1 MRVLGKQRQRLG
13 LSQSHAA
20 FLLGT
25 QQSNISA
32 YERGVLEPG
41 PVVSSRIEAFVAL
54 EPDTAHRGTWA
65 GTLPSHA
72 IALSA
77 AAGTLTDMER
87 DVAIVREVVAMHDAF
102 TALTCDTDR
111 ALFLTEP
118 TSTGWQD
125 LDALLAGLAV
135 HWCRGGGV
143 TRVPLWTRDSRHY
156 LATSWWVGADERM
169 PKARARALAHGV
181 PALRS
186 RGIFLDRATLASV

>member
-1 MRVLGKQRQRLG
+1 
-13 LSQSHAA
+13 LSQSHTA

-32 YERGVLEPG
+32 YERGILEPG
-41 PVVSSRIEAFVAL
+41 PVVSSRIDALVAL

-72 IALSA
+72 IALNA
-77 AAGTLTDMER
+77 AAGGLTDMQR
-87 DVAIVREVVAMHDAF
+87 DLAIVREIVAMHDAF

-135 HWCRGGGV
+135 HWCRSGSL
-143 TRVPLWTRDSRHY
+143 TRVPLWTRASRHY
-156 LATSWWVGADERM
+156 LTTAWWIGADERM